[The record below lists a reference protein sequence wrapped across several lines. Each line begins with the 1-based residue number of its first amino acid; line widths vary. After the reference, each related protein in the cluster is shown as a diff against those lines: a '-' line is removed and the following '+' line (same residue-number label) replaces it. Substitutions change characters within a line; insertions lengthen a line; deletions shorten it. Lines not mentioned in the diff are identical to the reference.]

1 MEKHSKYF
9 MKGTMYNVTAALA
22 LLSPLSS
29 NNAEAAFRDGTLVIT
44 EEMVKKAML
53 RLIN

>member
-1 MEKHSKYF
+1 
-9 MKGTMYNVTAALA
+9 MYNVTAALA

-44 EEMVKKAML
+44 KENGEESYAYA
-53 RLIN
+53 